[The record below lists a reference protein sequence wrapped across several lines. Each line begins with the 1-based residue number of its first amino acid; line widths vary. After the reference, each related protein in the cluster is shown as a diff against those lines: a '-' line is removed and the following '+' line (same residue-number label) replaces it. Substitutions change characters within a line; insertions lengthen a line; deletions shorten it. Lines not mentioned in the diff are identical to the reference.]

1 MVENETK
8 GWYGSYSLA
17 GKHSAEKFN
26 NIVHKNEI
34 LKGEHKKAR
43 THDLFKPDDP
53 KLTNLED
60 HLDAFKMYSFE
71 DNVFKKIDNKRK
83 KIENSKKLKNQRT
96 NFRYFFH
103 NKHCESIEERKRKL
117 VPEPACTRY
126 HPNYNYIWPKLITG
140 PKWKNISGRKEKISK
155 VNNRDFLIN
164 NLDNY
169 DKYIINSGDTKCF
182 VNMNKTTQRG
192 SFIDFKDLRLKTE
205 KPFIKL
211 TKSKR
216 KYDLVSDLNNGGF
229 AKTFI
234 NGFHRYNI
242 LNEKKN
248 RKQNNKKHLINLKIN
263 PKLSNLTALNNSGQI
278 FEKSEKKKKYEI
290 LKDDK
295 DKNTITEISFY
306 KLKKRKNA
314 KSFINSENAIMGSDD
329 QANNNIKNT
338 APDFS
343 KLLSREQREKIK
355 GYKTNIIPYIVPNY
369 SFIKERNV
377 VMVIY
382 KKENNIKKYKNK
394 ESIGLDSSLNYN
406 PDSFIDKCNN
416 HLTPKVPRFKNMISR
431 PNKKGS
437 PLPFFMQQIHDRR
450 SIDIITDKS
459 LQLNQYK
466 DGKYIPASNSFF
478 PKKSFNNIINVGFS
492 NSKSFKEN
500 NNDEDIQS
508 KKKQIMNKLSLNHIN
523 YEELVKEGA
532 LRKFDNFSYKTILKE
547 KKKTDSIKPIIS
559 FEENEEDSNE

>member
-1 MVENETK
+1 MAENETK

-17 GKHSAEKFN
+17 GKLSAEKFN

-43 THDLFKPDDP
+43 IHDLFKPDDP

-60 HLDAFKMYSFE
+60 HLDAFKIYSFE

-83 KIENSKKLKNQRT
+83 KIENRKKFKNQST
-96 NFRYFFH
+96 NFKYFFH

-117 VPEPACTRY
+117 IPEPACTRY

-155 VNNRDFLIN
+155 VDNRDFLIN

-169 DKYIINSGDTKCF
+169 DKYIINSGDSKCF

-211 TKSKR
+211 TKSKKR
-216 KYDLVSDLNNGGF
+216 KYDLVSELNNGGF

-242 LNEKKN
+242 LNEKKY

-278 FEKSEKKKKYEI
+278 FDEI

-329 QANNNIKNT
+329 QANNNIKNN

-369 SFIKERNV
+369 SFVKERNV
-377 VMVIY
+377 VMAIY

-394 ESIGLDSSLNYN
+394 EFIRLDSSLNYN

-437 PLPFFMQQIHDRR
+437 PLPFYMQQIHDRR

-508 KKKQIMNKLSLNHIN
+508 KKKQILNKLSLNHIN

-547 KKKTDSIKPIIS
+547 KKKTASIKPIIS
-559 FEENEEDSNE
+559 FEENEEDSN

>member
-155 VNNRDFLIN
+155 VDNRDFLIN

>member
-155 VNNRDFLIN
+155 VDNRDFLIN

-295 DKNTITEISFY
+295 NKNTITEISFY

>member
-155 VNNRDFLIN
+155 VDNRDFLIN

-329 QANNNIKNT
+329 QANNNIKNN

>member
-1 MVENETK
+1 MAENETK

-34 LKGEHKKAR
+34 LRGEHKKAKI
-43 THDLFKPDDP
+43 HDLFHPDDP

-60 HLDAFKMYSFE
+60 HLDVFKMYSFD
-71 DNVFKKIDNKRK
+71 DNVFKKIEKKRK
-83 KIENSKKLKNQRT
+83 KIDNRKKFKNQIS
-96 NFRYFFH
+96 NFKYFFH

-126 HPNYNYIWPKLITG
+126 HPNYNYIWPKLIIG

-155 VNNRDFLIN
+155 VDKRDFLIN
-164 NLDNY
+164 NLENY

-192 SFIDFKDLRLKTE
+192 NFIDLKDLRLKTE

-216 KYDLVSDLNNGGF
+216 KYDLASELNCGGF

-234 NGFHRYNI
+234 NGFRRYNI

-248 RKQNNKKHLINLKIN
+248 INRNNKKHIISLKIN
-263 PKLSNLTALNNSGQI
+263 QKLDNLTTLNNSEFKI
-278 FEKSEKKKKYEI
+278 FENNEKKKYEI
-290 LKDDK
+290 LPEEK
-295 DKNTITEISFY
+295 DKNTNTEISFY
-306 KLKKRKNA
+306 NMKKRKNA
-314 KSFINSENAIMGSDD
+314 KSFINSENAIIGSDD
-329 QANNNIKNT
+329 QAKKNIKNT
-338 APDFS
+338 APNFS

-355 GYKTNIIPYIVPNY
+355 GYKTNNISYIVPNY
-369 SFIKERNV
+369 SFVKERTV
-377 VMVIY
+377 VMAIY
-382 KKENNIKKYKNK
+382 KKVKNIKKFKKK
-394 ESIGLDSSLNYN
+394 EFIGLDSSVNYN
-406 PDSFIDKCNN
+406 PDSFFDKCNN

-431 PNKKGS
+431 PNKKDS
-437 PLPFFMQQIHDRR
+437 PLPFYMQQMHDRR
-450 SIDIITDKS
+450 SIESFTDKS
-459 LQLNQYK
+459 LQMNKYE

-478 PKKSFNNIINVGFS
+478 PKQSFNSIINVVIS

-500 NNDEDIQS
+500 NTDEDIQF
-508 KKKQIMNKLSLNHIN
+508 KKKQIMNKLSLNHVN
-523 YEELVKEGA
+523 DKELVKEGA
-532 LRKFDNFSYKTILKE
+532 LRKFDNFSYKTILKK
-547 KKKTDSIKPIIS
+547 KKKTDSSKPIMS
-559 FEENEEDSNE
+559 FEENEEVSNE

>member
-34 LKGEHKKAR
+34 LKGEHKKAK

-155 VNNRDFLIN
+155 VDNRDFLIN

>member
-1 MVENETK
+1 MAENETK

-17 GKHSAEKFN
+17 GKLSAEKFN

-43 THDLFKPDDP
+43 IHDLFKPDDP

-60 HLDAFKMYSFE
+60 HLDAFKIYSFE

-83 KIENSKKLKNQRT
+83 KIENRKKFKNQST
-96 NFRYFFH
+96 NFKYFFH

-117 VPEPACTRY
+117 IPEPACTRY

-155 VNNRDFLIN
+155 VDNRDFLIN

-169 DKYIINSGDTKCF
+169 DKYIINSGDSKCF

-211 TKSKR
+211 TKSKKR
-216 KYDLVSDLNNGGF
+216 KYDLVSELNNGGF

-242 LNEKKN
+242 LNEKKY

-278 FEKSEKKKKYEI
+278 FDEI

-329 QANNNIKNT
+329 QANNNIKNN

-369 SFIKERNV
+369 SFVKERNV
-377 VMVIY
+377 VMAIY
-382 KKENNIKKYKNK
+382 KKKNNIKKYKNK
-394 ESIGLDSSLNYN
+394 EFIRLDSSLNYN

-416 HLTPKVPRFKNMISR
+416 HLSPKVPRFKNMISR

-437 PLPFFMQQIHDRR
+437 PLPSFMQQIHDRS
-450 SIDIITDKS
+450 SINSFTDKS
-459 LQLNQYK
+459 LQLNKYE

-478 PKKSFNNIINVGFS
+478 PKQSFNKIINVGIS

-500 NNDEDIQS
+500 NADEDIQF
-508 KKKQIMNKLSLNHIN
+508 KKKQIMNKLSLNNVN
-523 YEELVKEGA
+523 YKELVKEGA
-532 LRKFDNFSYKTILKE
+532 LRKFDNFSYKTILIK
-547 KKKTDSIKPIIS
+547 KKKTNSSKPIMS
-559 FEENEEDSNE
+559 FEENEEDSYE

>member
-1 MVENETK
+1 MAENETK

-17 GKHSAEKFN
+17 GKLSAEKFN

-43 THDLFKPDDP
+43 IHDLFKPDDP

-60 HLDAFKMYSFE
+60 HLDAFKIYSFE

-83 KIENSKKLKNQRT
+83 KIENRKKFKNQST
-96 NFRYFFH
+96 NFKYFFH

-155 VNNRDFLIN
+155 VDNRDFLIN

-169 DKYIINSGDTKCF
+169 DKYIINSGDSKCF

-211 TKSKR
+211 TKSKKR
-216 KYDLVSDLNNGGF
+216 KYDLVSELNNGGF

-242 LNEKKN
+242 LNEKKY

-278 FEKSEKKKKYEI
+278 FDEI

-329 QANNNIKNT
+329 QANNNIKNN

-369 SFIKERNV
+369 SFVKERNV
-377 VMVIY
+377 VMAIY
-382 KKENNIKKYKNK
+382 KKKNNIKKYKNK
-394 ESIGLDSSLNYN
+394 EFIRLDSSLNYN

-437 PLPFFMQQIHDRR
+437 PLPFYMQQIHDRR

-508 KKKQIMNKLSLNHIN
+508 KKKQILNKLSLNHIN

-547 KKKTDSIKPIIS
+547 KKKTASIKPIIS
-559 FEENEEDSNE
+559 FEENEEDSN

>member
-1 MVENETK
+1 MAENETK

-17 GKHSAEKFN
+17 GKLSAEKFN

-43 THDLFKPDDP
+43 IHDLFKPDDP

-60 HLDAFKMYSFE
+60 HLDAFKIYSFE

-83 KIENSKKLKNQRT
+83 KIENRKKFKNQST
-96 NFRYFFH
+96 NFKYFFH

-117 VPEPACTRY
+117 IPEPACTRY

-155 VNNRDFLIN
+155 VDNRDFLIN

-169 DKYIINSGDTKCF
+169 DKYIINSGDSKCF

-211 TKSKR
+211 TKSKKR
-216 KYDLVSDLNNGGF
+216 KYDLVSELNNGGF

-242 LNEKKN
+242 LNEKKY

-278 FEKSEKKKKYEI
+278 FDEI

-329 QANNNIKNT
+329 QANNNIKNN

-369 SFIKERNV
+369 SFVKERNV
-377 VMVIY
+377 VMAIY
-382 KKENNIKKYKNK
+382 KKKNNIKKYKNK
-394 ESIGLDSSLNYN
+394 EFIRLDSSLNYN

-437 PLPFFMQQIHDRR
+437 PLPFYMQQIHDRR

-500 NNDEDIQS
+500 NDDEDIQS
-508 KKKQIMNKLSLNHIN
+508 KKKQILNKLSLNHIN

-547 KKKTDSIKPIIS
+547 KKKTASIKPIIS
-559 FEENEEDSNE
+559 FEENEEDSN

>member
-1 MVENETK
+1 MAENETK

-17 GKHSAEKFN
+17 GKLSAEKFN

-43 THDLFKPDDP
+43 IHDLFKPDDP

-60 HLDAFKMYSFE
+60 HLDAFKIYSFE

-83 KIENSKKLKNQRT
+83 KIENRKKFKNQST
-96 NFRYFFH
+96 NFKYFFH

-117 VPEPACTRY
+117 IPEPACTRY

-155 VNNRDFLIN
+155 VDNRDFLIN

-169 DKYIINSGDTKCF
+169 DKYIINSGDSKCF

-211 TKSKR
+211 TKSKKR
-216 KYDLVSDLNNGGF
+216 KYDLVSELNNGGF

-242 LNEKKN
+242 LNEKKY

-278 FEKSEKKKKYEI
+278 FDEI

-329 QANNNIKNT
+329 QANNNIKNN

-369 SFIKERNV
+369 SFVKERNV
-377 VMVIY
+377 VMAIY
-382 KKENNIKKYKNK
+382 KKKNNIKKYKNK
-394 ESIGLDSSLNYN
+394 EFIRLDSSLNYN

-437 PLPFFMQQIHDRR
+437 PLPFYMQQIHDRR

-508 KKKQIMNKLSLNHIN
+508 KKKQILNKLSLNHIN

-547 KKKTDSIKPIIS
+547 KKKTASIKPIIS
-559 FEENEEDSNE
+559 FEENEEDSN

>member
-1 MVENETK
+1 M
-8 GWYGSYSLA
+8 
-17 GKHSAEKFN
+17 
-26 NIVHKNEI
+26 
-34 LKGEHKKAR
+34 
-43 THDLFKPDDP
+43 
-53 KLTNLED
+53 
-60 HLDAFKMYSFE
+60 
-71 DNVFKKIDNKRK
+71 
-83 KIENSKKLKNQRT
+83 
-96 NFRYFFH
+96 
-103 NKHCESIEERKRKL
+103 
-117 VPEPACTRY
+117 
-126 HPNYNYIWPKLITG
+126 
-140 PKWKNISGRKEKISK
+140 
-155 VNNRDFLIN
+155 
-164 NLDNY
+164 
-169 DKYIINSGDTKCF
+169 
-182 VNMNKTTQRG
+182 
-192 SFIDFKDLRLKTE
+192 
-205 KPFIKL
+205 
-211 TKSKR
+211 
-216 KYDLVSDLNNGGF
+216 
-229 AKTFI
+229 
-234 NGFHRYNI
+234 
-242 LNEKKN
+242 
-248 RKQNNKKHLINLKIN
+248 
-263 PKLSNLTALNNSGQI
+263 
-278 FEKSEKKKKYEI
+278 
-290 LKDDK
+290 
-295 DKNTITEISFY
+295 
-306 KLKKRKNA
+306 KKRKNA

-394 ESIGLDSSLNYN
+394 ESIWLDSSLNYN

>member
-1 MVENETK
+1 MAENETK

-17 GKHSAEKFN
+17 GKLSAEKFN

-43 THDLFKPDDP
+43 IHDLFKPDDP

-60 HLDAFKMYSFE
+60 HLDAFKIYSFE

-83 KIENSKKLKNQRT
+83 KIENRKKFKNQST
-96 NFRYFFH
+96 NFKYFFH

-117 VPEPACTRY
+117 IPEPACTRY

-155 VNNRDFLIN
+155 VDNRDFLIN

-169 DKYIINSGDTKCF
+169 DKYIINSGDSKCF

-211 TKSKR
+211 TKSKKR
-216 KYDLVSDLNNGGF
+216 KYDLVSELNNGGF

-242 LNEKKN
+242 LNEKKY

-278 FEKSEKKKKYEI
+278 FDEI

-329 QANNNIKNT
+329 QANNNIKNN

-355 GYKTNIIPYIVPNY
+355 GYRQYI
-369 SFIKERNV
+369 
-377 VMVIY
+377 
-382 KKENNIKKYKNK
+382 KKKITLKNIKIRN
-394 ESIGLDSSLNYN
+394 L
-406 PDSFIDKCNN
+406 
-416 HLTPKVPRFKNMISR
+416 
-431 PNKKGS
+431 
-437 PLPFFMQQIHDRR
+437 
-450 SIDIITDKS
+450 
-459 LQLNQYK
+459 
-466 DGKYIPASNSFF
+466 
-478 PKKSFNNIINVGFS
+478 
-492 NSKSFKEN
+492 
-500 NNDEDIQS
+500 
-508 KKKQIMNKLSLNHIN
+508 
-523 YEELVKEGA
+523 
-532 LRKFDNFSYKTILKE
+532 
-547 KKKTDSIKPIIS
+547 
-559 FEENEEDSNE
+559 

>member
-155 VNNRDFLIN
+155 VDNRDFLIN

-547 KKKTDSIKPIIS
+547 KRKTDSIKPIIS

>member
-155 VNNRDFLIN
+155 VDNRDFLIN

-478 PKKSFNNIINVGFS
+478 PKKSFNNIINVGFY

>member
-1 MVENETK
+1 MAENETK

-34 LKGEHKKAR
+34 LRGEHKKAR
-43 THDLFKPDDP
+43 IHDLFQPDDP
-53 KLTNLED
+53 KLTNLEE
-60 HLDAFKMYSFE
+60 HLDAFKMYSFD
-71 DNVFKKIDNKRK
+71 DNVFKKIDKKRK
-83 KIENSKKLKNQRT
+83 KIENRKKFKNQIA
-96 NFRYFFH
+96 NFKYFFH
-103 NKHCESIEERKRKL
+103 NKHCESIEERKKKL
-117 VPEPACTRY
+117 IPEPACTRY

-140 PKWKNISGRKEKISK
+140 PKWKNISGRKETKPE
-155 VNNRDFLIN
+155 VDERDFLIN
-164 NLDNY
+164 NLENY

-192 SFIDFKDLRLKTE
+192 NFIDFKDIRLKTE

-216 KYDLVSDLNNGGF
+216 KYDLANELNDGRF

-234 NGFHRYNI
+234 NGFRIYNV
-242 LNEKKN
+242 LNKKKN
-248 RKQNNKKHLINLKIN
+248 SKRNNKKLLINLKIN
-263 PKLSNLTALNNSGQI
+263 PKLNNLTALNNSETKI
-278 FEKSEKKKKYEI
+278 FEKNEEKKKYEI
-290 LKDDK
+290 LTEEK
-295 DKNTITEISFY
+295 DKNTNTEISFY
-306 KLKKRKNA
+306 KVTKRKNA
-314 KSFINSENAIMGSDD
+314 KSIINSENAIMGSDD
-329 QANNNIKNT
+329 QPKNNIKNT
-338 APDFS
+338 APNFS

-355 GYKTNIIPYIVPNY
+355 GYKANNIPYIVPNY
-369 SFIKERNV
+369 SFVKERHV
-377 VMVIY
+377 VMAIY
-382 KKENNIKKYKNK
+382 KKKENSKKYKKK
-394 ESIGLDSSLNYN
+394 EFIGLDSSINFN

-416 HLTPKVPRFKNMISR
+416 HLSPKVPRFKNMISR

-437 PLPFFMQQIHDRR
+437 PLPSFMQQIHDRS
-450 SIDIITDKS
+450 SINSFTDKS
-459 LQLNQYK
+459 LQLNKYG

-508 KKKQIMNKLSLNHIN
+508 KKKQILNKLSLNHIN

-547 KKKTDSIKPIIS
+547 KKKTASIKPIIS
-559 FEENEEDSNE
+559 FEENEEDSN

>member
-1 MVENETK
+1 MAENETK

-17 GKHSAEKFN
+17 GKLSAEKFN

-43 THDLFKPDDP
+43 IHDLFKPDDP

-60 HLDAFKMYSFE
+60 HLDAFKIYSFE

-83 KIENSKKLKNQRT
+83 KIENRKKFKNQST
-96 NFRYFFH
+96 NFKYFFH

-117 VPEPACTRY
+117 IPEPACTRY

-155 VNNRDFLIN
+155 VDNRDFLIN

-169 DKYIINSGDTKCF
+169 DKYIINSGDSKCF

-211 TKSKR
+211 TKSKKR
-216 KYDLVSDLNNGGF
+216 KYDLVSELNNGGF

-242 LNEKKN
+242 LNEKKY

-278 FEKSEKKKKYEI
+278 FDEI

-329 QANNNIKNT
+329 QANNNIKNN

-369 SFIKERNV
+369 SFVKERNV
-377 VMVIY
+377 VMAIY
-382 KKENNIKKYKNK
+382 KKKNNIKKYKNK
-394 ESIGLDSSLNYN
+394 EYIRLDSSLNYN

-437 PLPFFMQQIHDRR
+437 PLPFYMQQIHDRR

-508 KKKQIMNKLSLNHIN
+508 KKKQILNKLSLNHIN

-547 KKKTDSIKPIIS
+547 KKKTASIKPIIS
-559 FEENEEDSNE
+559 FEENEEDSN

>member
-1 MVENETK
+1 MAENETK

-17 GKHSAEKFN
+17 GKLSAEKFN

-43 THDLFKPDDP
+43 IHDLFKPDDP

-60 HLDAFKMYSFE
+60 HLDAFKIYSFE

-83 KIENSKKLKNQRT
+83 KIENRKKFKNQST
-96 NFRYFFH
+96 NFKYFFH

-155 VNNRDFLIN
+155 VDNRDFLIN

-169 DKYIINSGDTKCF
+169 DKYIINSGDSKCF

-211 TKSKR
+211 TKSKKR
-216 KYDLVSDLNNGGF
+216 KYDLVSELNNGGF

-242 LNEKKN
+242 LNEKKY

-278 FEKSEKKKKYEI
+278 FDEI

-329 QANNNIKNT
+329 QANNNIKNN

-369 SFIKERNV
+369 SFVKERNV
-377 VMVIY
+377 VMAIY
-382 KKENNIKKYKNK
+382 KKKNNIKKYKNK
-394 ESIGLDSSLNYN
+394 EFIRLDSSLNYN

-437 PLPFFMQQIHDRR
+437 PLPFYMQQIHDRR

-508 KKKQIMNKLSLNHIN
+508 KKKQILNNLSLNHIN

-547 KKKTDSIKPIIS
+547 KKKTASIKPIIS
-559 FEENEEDSNE
+559 FEENEEDSN